1 MTTRIGTWVA
11 TIVGTVAVAVLSSCG
26 GGGGDGFTPP
36 PPPAAQTIYTTGPIS
51 GFGSVYVNGVR
62 YDTSA
67 ADVEIDGAK
76 VSLAELRVG
85 QVIDL
90 KGYVQGGSSSADK
103 ISYKH
108 NLEGPIFS
116 VDVGALSFVAM
127 GQTVLVSADT
137 SFGDGIDPA
146 SIEGLQVGDDVE
158 VSGLIDAEG
167 RVQATRVDLW
177 SGSGPYD
184 VFGTA
189 TEVDTAA
196 GTFHITGLLV
206 DYSSANVEDFPSGS
220 PAEGDLVLATGFEFG
235 EGGVFLATRIELR
248 YDQQMLPEAGDKV
261 HIEGLITRFESAT
274 DFDVANTAVTT
285 TSSTVYENGTFDDLA
300 LDVHVCVEGTLD
312 ADGVLVAE
320 RVRFRP
326 TSDLRIV
333 STITA
338 IDTSGKT
345 LTALGLTVATDATT
359 RFEDEAT
366 TGSDRLSLADLHTG
380 DWVDIRGYEKPAGS
394 GQVIATRV
402 ERIAVQ
408 AEHQMR
414 GPFRDPDQ
422 PAFNILTVAVMTT
435 AGPDGTRFVIEDEQ
449 GGTLTDA
456 TYFFAQPEGTLVEG
470 RGTWDAGTAVLTAT
484 RVIIKNCED

>member
-11 TIVGTVAVAVLSSCG
+11 TLFGTAAVAVLCSCG
-26 GGGGDGFTPP
+26 GGGSGDNITPP
-36 PPPAAQTIYTTGPIS
+36 PTSQTIVTMGPIT
-51 GFGSVYVNGVR
+51 GFGSVYVNGIR

-67 ADVEIDGAK
+67 ADIQIDGTKA
-76 VSLAELRVG
+76 SLSELRVG

-90 KGYVQGGSSSADK
+90 KGHVQNGSSSADR
-103 ISYKH
+103 ISYNH
-108 NLEGPIFS
+108 NLEGPITS
-116 VDVGALSFVAM
+116 LDAGALSFVAM

-137 SFGDGIDPA
+137 SFGDGISPA

-167 RVQATRVDLW
+167 RIQATRVDLW

-189 TEVDTAA
+189 TGVDTAA
-196 GTFHITGLLV
+196 KTFHITGLLV
-206 DYSSANVEDFPSGS
+206 DYSAANVEDFATGA

-235 EGGVFLATRIELR
+235 EGGTFLATRIELR
-248 YDQQMLPEAGDKV
+248 YDQQMLPAAGDKV
-261 HIEGLITRFESAT
+261 HVEGLITRFVSAM
-274 DFDVANTAVTT
+274 DFDVADTAVTT
-285 TSSTVYENGTFDDLA
+285 TSSTVYENGAVGDLA

-312 ADGVLVAE
+312 SNGVLVAE

-326 TSDLRIV
+326 ASDIRIV

-338 IDTSGKT
+338 INTAEKT
-345 LTALGLTVATDATT
+345 LAALGLTVATDATT

-380 DWVDIRGYEKPAGS
+380 EWVDVRGYEKPAGS

-402 ERIAVQ
+402 ERIAAQ
-408 AEHQMR
+408 TEHQMR
-414 GPFRDPDQ
+414 GPFRNPER
-422 PAFNILTVAVMTT
+422 PAFNVLTVRVMTT
-435 AGPDGTRFVIEDEQ
+435 ANTQFVRDVGEIIDAEMFFSTPVDDLVEARGAWDGT
-449 GGTLTDA
+449 
-456 TYFFAQPEGTLVEG
+456 
-470 RGTWDAGTAVLTAT
+470 VLTAT
-484 RVIIKNCED
+484 RAIIKTYDD